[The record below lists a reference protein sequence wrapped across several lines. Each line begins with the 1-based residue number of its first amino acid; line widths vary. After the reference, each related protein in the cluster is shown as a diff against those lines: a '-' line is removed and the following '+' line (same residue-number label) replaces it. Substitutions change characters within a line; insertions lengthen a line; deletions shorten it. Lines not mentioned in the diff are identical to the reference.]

1 MVANYISLVIMTNG
15 SSAPRTS
22 PLVWTNDLGVHTAG
36 PMHGGWGFISF
47 VLIVQCDN
55 TNATR
60 KGLYSAFT
68 LKNCPFQF
76 LTRFFFKKKIDL

>member
-1 MVANYISLVIMTNG
+1 MVANYIYLVIMTNG

-47 VLIVQCDN
+47 VLIVLYV

-60 KGLYSAFT
+60 KGLHSAFA
-68 LKNCPFQF
+68 LKKCPFQF
-76 LTRFFFKKKIDL
+76 LTRFFLKKKIDL